1 MRGRVC
7 LLLVGCAL
15 AAAAMSA
22 CDYAYEVT
30 IWNRRNIPV
39 QVTLWGGPMTHDLNA
54 CSVELVPFVGGLGL
68 ARVAVRVRTEFGV
81 TLMTTEL
88 QTRANAAGVG
98 VAVLEIIP
106 EQGTECPESPLPGV
120 LLSFRNRTNESF
132 ELGWQGEPL
141 GPLAPQDTAT
151 FELSDEDWRS
161 LDWSRLHVW
170 DDSGQDIWAEGV
182 TFGGLAHDIR
192 LGETPHLTVTLR
204 LAPMQ

>member
-1 MRGRVC
+1 MRGWVC

-30 IWNRRNIPV
+30 IWNRRAFPV
-39 QVTLWGGPMTHDLNA
+39 QVTLWDEPVTWDLDA
-54 CSVELVPFVGGLGL
+54 CSVEVVPDVGGLGL

-98 VAVLEIIP
+98 VAALEIIP